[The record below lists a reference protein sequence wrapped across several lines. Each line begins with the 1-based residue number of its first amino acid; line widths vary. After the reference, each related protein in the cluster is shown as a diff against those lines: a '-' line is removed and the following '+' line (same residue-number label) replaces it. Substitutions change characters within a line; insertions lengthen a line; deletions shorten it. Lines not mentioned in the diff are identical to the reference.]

1 MSYIK
6 LVNFEVKRVFKLF
19 LALSAVV
26 ALLQIATAILSAVR
40 FKKNA
45 RQPLQSETLSL
56 EAYGDYNYAKYTIH
70 NFINEGMFLFSIVLA
85 IAMLIIY
92 IFYIWYQDWFG
103 KSSFM
108 YRLLMLPTARINVY
122 FAKLTTILLVVFGL
136 LAVQIVL
143 IEIVQLIIKAI
154 IPAKL
159 LAEHSIIYIFS
170 IEMFAI
176 LYPQTMSQFFLS
188 YGLGVV
194 FVAIIFTAILF
205 ERSFHLKGIF
215 LAGLYSSL
223 SLALLFTPLI
233 MNQYINHFFYVNE
246 LVLLLFVMATLVFA
260 LAVFL
265 ANYLLKRKINV

>member
-70 NFINEGMFLFSIVLA
+70 NFINEGMFFFSIVLA

-92 IFYIWYQDWFG
+92 MFFIWYRDWFG
-103 KSSFM
+103 KSSFI
-108 YRLLMLPTARINVY
+108 YRLLMLPTARSNVY
-122 FAKLTTILLVVFGL
+122 FAKLTTILLFAFCL
-136 LAVQIVL
+136 LSVQIVL
-143 IEIVQLIIKAI
+143 IEIAQLIIKAI
-154 IPAKL
+154 IPAQL
-159 LAEHSIIYIFS
+159 LQVNVMAVTSLNILSILI
-170 IEMFAI
+170 
-176 LYPQTMSQFFLS
+176 PQSVSQFLLS
-188 YGLGVV
+188 YGLGMVL
-194 FVAIIFTAILF
+194 VAIIFTAILF

-215 LAGLYSSL
+215 LAGFYSSL
-223 SLALLFTPLI
+223 SLALLFAPLI
-233 MNQYINHFFYVNE
+233 MNEFINYFFYENE
-246 LVLLLFVMATLVFA
+246 LLLLVGFTALIVFA
-260 LAVFL
+260 IAVYL
-265 ANYLLKRKINV
+265 ANYLLNRKINV